1 MGLTA
6 EALGRL
12 RDAVGDDDLIV
23 ADILQS
29 FVDEVDSLL
38 DKLSAAAQT
47 DDRATLR
54 RVAHT
59 LKSSCRELGDHRTGA
74 MCADLEDGSHSG
86 GTSDATVSAAAIS
99 TACRELK
106 QEVQRH
112 IHSLQ
117 VQLPES

>member
-6 EALGRL
+6 EALVRL
-12 RDAVGDDDLIV
+12 RDAVGDDDLVV

-38 DKLSAAAQT
+38 EKLSTAART
-47 DDRATLR
+47 RDLVTLR

-59 LKSSCRELGDHRTGA
+59 LKSSCHDLGDHQTGA
-74 MCADLEDGSHSG
+74 MCADLEDGSARG
-86 GTSDATVSAAAIS
+86 VIPDATVSAAAIS
-99 TACRELK
+99 KACRDLK
-106 QEVQRH
+106 QEVQQH

-117 VQLPES
+117 LQPPET

>member
-1 MGLTA
+1 MGLTG
-6 EALGRL
+6 EALQRI
-12 RDAVGDDDLIV
+12 RDAVGDDDVIV

-38 DKLSAAAQT
+38 DKLLTAAGTSDA
-47 DDRATLR
+47 ATLR

-59 LKSSCRELGDHRTGA
+59 LKSSCRDLGDHQTGA
-74 MCADLEDGSHSG
+74 LCADLEEGSIRG
-86 GTSDATVSAAAIS
+86 GSLDATVPATAIS

-106 QEVQRH
+106 LEVQQY

-117 VQLPES
+117 GKPPSN